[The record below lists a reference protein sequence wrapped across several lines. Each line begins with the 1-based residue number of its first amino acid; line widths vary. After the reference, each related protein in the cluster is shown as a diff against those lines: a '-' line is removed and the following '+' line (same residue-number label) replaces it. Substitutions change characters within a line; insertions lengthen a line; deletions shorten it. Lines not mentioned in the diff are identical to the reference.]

1 MTLATLTTKGQVTI
15 PKQVRE
21 ALKLHAGD
29 RIEITVT
36 EKNEAII
43 APVSKKLD
51 DVYGKLYKKGRKAIS
66 INDMDKAI
74 KNRMKE
80 KYL

>member
-43 APVSKKLD
+43 TPVSKKVD
-51 DVYGKLYKKGRKAIS
+51 DVYGKLYKKGRKATS
-66 INDMDKAI
+66 IGDIDKAI
-74 KNRMKE
+74 NNRMKE